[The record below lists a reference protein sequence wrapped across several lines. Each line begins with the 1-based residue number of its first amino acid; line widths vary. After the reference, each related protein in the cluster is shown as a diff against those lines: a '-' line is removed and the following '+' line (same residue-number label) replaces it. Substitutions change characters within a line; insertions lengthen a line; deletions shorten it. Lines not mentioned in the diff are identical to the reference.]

1 MIFAMLG
8 FFSPVGHPVHNSLY
22 LNGQKL
28 SIRAKQLIFTFG
40 GGAWLDVVQYRVRL
54 KNEIKAKFYSKGRT
68 LVVLICEFS
77 SKNNFSIQTLKGF
90 VVPLVSWAHLHP
102 QTSQFHSL
110 TAEKSTNNR

>member
-1 MIFAMLG
+1 MLG
-8 FFSPVGHPVHNSLY
+8 FFSPVAHPVHNSLY

-28 SIRAKQLIFTFG
+28 SIGAEQLIFTFG
-40 GGAWLDVVQYRVRL
+40 GGAWLDAVQYRVRL
-54 KNEIKAKFYSKGRT
+54 KNEMKAKFCSTGRT

-110 TAEKSTNNR
+110 TAEKSANNR